1 MTKNKIMTKNMGESD
16 RMNRTIV
23 AAVFG
28 ILFCSNFGSGALG
41 IIFLVIAGIFFLT
54 SFIRFCPLY
63 FHIGIKTCSI
73 IEKK

>member
-1 MTKNKIMTKNMGESD
+1 MTKNMGESD

-28 ILFCSNFGSGALG
+28 IIFCSNIASAALA
-41 IIFLVIAGIFFLT
+41 IIFLVIAGILFLT

-73 IEKK
+73 VEKK